1 MPLSLS
7 SDYNFL
13 FLEQY
18 YLLHRSFDLNT
29 TQRIVNFRIN
39 QGKSIYLYDLDGKTL
54 YYTSKSLNQIK
65 DDFKSSSF
73 YKRSGLST
81 YENPPCFVLLII
93 GKLFR
98 NSAQILYFLLIIW
111 I

>member
-29 TQRIVNFRIN
+29 QRIVNFRIN
-39 QGKSIYLYDLDGKTL
+39 QGKSIYLYDLDGKKTL
-54 YYTSKSLNQIK
+54 YYTSKS
-65 DDFKSSSF
+65 
-73 YKRSGLST
+73 
-81 YENPPCFVLLII
+81 
-93 GKLFR
+93 
-98 NSAQILYFLLIIW
+98 
-111 I
+111 